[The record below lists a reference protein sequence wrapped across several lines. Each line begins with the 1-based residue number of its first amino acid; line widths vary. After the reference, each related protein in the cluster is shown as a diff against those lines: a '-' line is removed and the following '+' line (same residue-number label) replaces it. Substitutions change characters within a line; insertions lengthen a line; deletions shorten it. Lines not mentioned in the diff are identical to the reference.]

1 MVVLEDGEVL
11 ESVIVPDVCGNEFDR
26 VFAEYL
32 CERRLMKK
40 VNEELLRE
48 AKRIKHVL
56 SDSTSRIWHNV
67 NIMREDFE
75 RLIYFPVKRAS
86 HTVNRL
92 IHVWKPESFI
102 LTGGCANIPLV
113 REMFGNAE
121 VIDDVIVKGVS
132 LKAFSL
138 TRQEA
143 RKNIADTASRMREI
157 RAEILGIEDRL
168 TRSQKDRLYVMFRQ
182 VEGMNDAGMIT
193 LMENLIRE
201 IRNA

>member
-1 MVVLEDGEVL
+1 MNSIFLD
-11 ESVIVPDVCGNEFDR
+11 IKADPKAAA
-26 VFAEYL
+26 VFQ
-32 CERRLMKK
+32 
-40 VNEELLRE
+40 
-48 AKRIKHVL
+48 
-56 SDSTSRIWHNV
+56 
-67 NIMREDFE
+67 
-75 RLIYFPVKRAS
+75 PVFNKM
-86 HTVNRL
+86 
-92 IHVWKPESFI
+92 
-102 LTGGCANIPLV
+102 